1 MSADIAFTG
10 ACVSPIDGRY
20 SYIAKM
26 LSFSFSE
33 CSLFLHRSFVEYAWL
48 VRLVETAPWLKE
60 KDHAATILPQ
70 LAATLSTAAGQVKA
84 DHPIVLALA
93 SGPFCAAA
101 ASGKGRKRARGEAD
115 VQVQD
120 LFAHFKS
127 VERTTNHDIK
137 AVEYELVSWI
147 EGACGVAGCA
157 GCEELASLVHFG
169 LTSQDINNTVMPFV
183 TKHAV
188 SSVMVP
194 TLVESVIS
202 PLHALAQE
210 HMDTPMLARTHGQ
223 PATPTRLGKEV
234 LVMVERLLRSLQVL
248 EGCRHEAK
256 FGGATGGLNALMS
269 ASSSVDWHAVADTFV
284 ADLGLARQQN
294 TTQIEHYDAFGTLCG
309 ALKRINTILI
319 DACRDFWQYISL
331 GYFVTKAVATETG
344 SSTMPHKVN
353 PIDFENAE
361 GNAGIANALL
371 THFADKLPVSRMQ
384 RDLSDSTVLRNIGVA
399 FGHSLLA
406 YKSMSRGISKLR
418 VNQEAL
424 KRDLGRNFV
433 VVGEAVQTILR
444 RECVAHPYE
453 KVKALTRGV
462 DPETIDVRHFH
473 AFIDSLDK
481 DEVSAAVRLELKALT
496 PETYLGERASLP
508 ADLDE
513 LFTQRV
519 ADVKRAAAQQGNA
532 M

>member
-1 MSADIAFTG
+1 
-10 ACVSPIDGRY
+10 VSPIDGRY
-20 SYIAKM
+20 SYIAKS
-26 LSFSFSE
+26 LSFAFSE

-60 KDHAATILPQ
+60 KEHAAAILPQ
-70 LAATLSTAAGQVKA
+70 LAAKLAAAAKQVKE
-84 DHPIVLALA
+84 DHPIALALA
-93 SGPFCAAA
+93 DGPFAPP
-101 ASGKGRKRARGEAD
+101 ASGAKGRKRGRGDSDVD
-115 VQVQD
+115 VQK
-120 LFAHFKS
+120 LFAHFKG

-137 AVEYELVSWI
+137 AVEYELVAWI
-147 EGACGVAGCA
+147 QEACGVANCRGCD
-157 GCEELASLVHFG
+157 ELASLVHFG

-183 TKHAV
+183 TKQAV
-188 SSVMVP
+188 TSVMVP
-194 TLVESVIS
+194 NLVQAVIA
-202 PLHALAQE
+202 PLHALAVE

-269 ASSSVDWHAVADTFV
+269 ASSSVAWRDVADTFV

-294 TTQIEHYDAFGTLCG
+294 TTQIEHYDAFGTLCS

-406 YKSMSRGISKLR
+406 YRSMSRGISKLR
-418 VNQEAL
+418 VNQDAL
-424 KRDLGRNFV
+424 RRDLGRNFV

-462 DPETIDVRHFH
+462 DPESIDVRHFH
-473 AFIDSLDK
+473 AFIDGLDR
-481 DEVSAAVRLELKALT
+481 DEVTEAVREELKALA
-496 PETYLGERASLP
+496 PETYLGERAELP
-508 ADLDE
+508 ADL
-513 LFTQRV
+513 
-519 ADVKRAAAQQGNA
+519 AALLKERQ
-532 M
+532 